1 MANSG
6 AKDLLARVVTE
17 QKALRVCLP
26 PTSLDAHTP
35 FYHPRKARHCLQM
48 ALRRAPRHSA
58 GLKGSEVSG
67 ERGAQI
73 GPQVGGQDSEF
84 QPCPHYLKQ
93 DA

>member
-1 MANSG
+1 MPSPHFPG
-6 AKDLLARVVTE
+6 CSHPILPSQE
-17 QKALRVCLP
+17 GKALP
-26 PTSLDAHTP
+26 ANGFKTSAQTL
-35 FYHPRKARHCLQM
+35 
-48 ALRRAPRHSA
+48 SW
-58 GLKGSEVSG
+58 LKGSEVSG